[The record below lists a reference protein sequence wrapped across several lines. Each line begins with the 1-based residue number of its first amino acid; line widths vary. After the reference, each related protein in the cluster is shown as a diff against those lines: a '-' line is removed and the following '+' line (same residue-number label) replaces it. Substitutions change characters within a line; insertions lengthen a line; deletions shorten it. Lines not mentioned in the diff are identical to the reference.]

1 MSSEHLASAQNV
13 LKGNLAGAWDILSG
27 AQGQYPAEV
36 SVSSTAVKIYSFL
49 DILGTGNDVCQLYNA
64 GSSPTSRDF
73 TATELTDGTYTSWY
87 SGSGAVKVTAL
98 YDQNTIGG
106 AGVGVVPITASSGSA
121 PNYDSSGNLASSVAI
136 NPYVN
141 SSISSSSL
149 YNATV
154 GNVLSGNALGQ
165 GATLVMTVKDFTTAP
180 SSTNTPLLNVRSNAP
195 AGDLSDA
202 HKSLVA
208 VLGDGDVGVSVRDS
222 SFTVFSSGSDD
233 PIDSTLRMFAGIIN
247 KTDSSTTSVRAFK
260 EGSEIVNDS
269 TTTLSDTINLTTIK
283 VGASVFK
290 FQTAII
296 FNKALT
302 ESDVNNLKTE
312 LESL

>member
-36 SVSSTAVKIYSFL
+36 SVRSTAVKIYSFL

-64 GSSPTSRDF
+64 NSSPTSRDF

-87 SGSGAVKVTAL
+87 VSGTTKVTAL
-98 YDQNTIGG
+98 YDQNIIGG
-106 AGVGVVPITASSGSA
+106 PSVGVVPITASSSIA
-121 PNYDSSGNLASSVAI
+121 PDYDSSDNLASSVAV
-136 NPYVN
+136 NPFVK
-141 SSISSSSL
+141 SSIASSSV
-149 YNATV
+149 YNSTLGTV
-154 GNVLSGNALGQ
+154 FSGNALGQ

-180 SSTNTPLLNVRSNAP
+180 SSSETPLLNIRSNAP
-195 AGDLSDA
+195 TGDLSDA
-202 HKSLVA
+202 HKALVA
-208 VLGDGDVGVSVRDS
+208 VVGDGDVGASVRDS
-222 SFTVFSSGSDD
+222 SFTQFSASSDD
-233 PIDSTLRMFAGIIN
+233 PIDSTLRMYTGIIN
-247 KTDSSTTSVRAFK
+247 KTDSSTTTVRAFK
-260 EGSEIVNDS
+260 GDSEIAND
-269 TTTLSDTINLTTIK
+269 TTTTISDTINLTTIK
-283 VGASVFK
+283 AGGSIFK

-302 ESDVNNLKTE
+302 ESDVNNLKNE